1 MTRAASES
9 ATSTSATLIARVRDR
24 EPEAWSRLT
33 QLYTPL
39 VYGWCRKRGLHEND
53 AADVAQEV
61 FRAVLVHAERFH
73 RDRLG
78 DSFRGWL
85 WTITRNKLHDHFRR
99 KVAQPLA
106 AGGTDARQRL
116 ENVPEALPLEEEDVV
131 SGRLD
136 SGLALRALAILQ
148 SEFEEPTW
156 QAFWRL
162 AVEGHPAAEIAADL
176 GMTKGAVRQAKYRVL
191 RRLRQE
197 FA

>member
-1 MTRAASES
+1 MTRAGTDS
-9 ATSTSATLIARVRDR
+9 ATSTSATLIARVRER

-39 VYGWCRKRGLHEND
+39 VYGWCRKRGLKEND
-53 AADVAQEV
+53 AADVVQEV
-61 FRAVLVHAERFH
+61 FRAVLVHSDRFH
-73 RDRLG
+73 RDQPG

-99 KVAQPLA
+99 NAAQPPA
-106 AGGTDARQRL
+106 AGGTSARQQL
-116 ENVPEALPLEEEDVV
+116 ENVPESLGLEEEEG
-131 SGRLD
+131 SSSRLEP
-136 SGLALRALAILQ
+136 GLAQRALAILQ

-156 QAFWRL
+156 KAFWRL
-162 AVEGHPAAEIAADL
+162 AVEGHAAADIAADL